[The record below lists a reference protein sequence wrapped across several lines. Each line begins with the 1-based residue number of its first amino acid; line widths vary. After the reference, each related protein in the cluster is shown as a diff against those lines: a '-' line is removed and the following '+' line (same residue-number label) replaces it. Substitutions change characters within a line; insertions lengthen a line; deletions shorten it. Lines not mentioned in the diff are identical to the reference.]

1 MAVSSLVCSASYF
14 CRNWFCAELDDVN
27 IQLAAT
33 EDWSRQSHWARM
45 EYRVSRAVRKLS
57 QVNKLSLGT
66 LSIYFQSKM
75 YVNIYWK
82 RLPQTKHPN
91 SLFSRQV
98 EVSISHRVRFIERLA
113 LQAFMTFM
121 ATYTYRLN
129 CEKLPIQS
137 GRTQSTSRRVKDLS
151 KMFQWS
157 IYLRQI
163 SLVCNTEHSKAT
175 MLNAKFA
182 LFTFEWSQ
190 RPIAGDCGHLPQ
202 FHK

>member
-1 MAVSSLVCSASYF
+1 
-14 CRNWFCAELDDVN
+14 
-27 IQLAAT
+27 
-33 EDWSRQSHWARM
+33 
-45 EYRVSRAVRKLS
+45 
-57 QVNKLSLGT
+57 
-66 LSIYFQSKM
+66 M

-113 LQAFMTFM
+113 LQAFICFHGD
-121 ATYTYRLN
+121 LHLQV
-129 CEKLPIQS
+129 ELPIQS

-163 SLVCNTEHSKAT
+163 SLVSNTEHSKAT

-190 RPIAGDCGHLPQ
+190 RPITGDCGHLPQ